1 MGFMHLSAV
10 ALLFICFLDL
20 PHASAHPAVDS
31 YDASS
36 RMIIGKKTSVFVDDS
51 RRLNIQDVLSDSVQR
66 LFVKSTAEA
75 PTFNGMRGAV
85 WLKFTIE
92 DVGKSHRIL
101 EFFYPLLDSVE
112 VFGLRKTS
120 NGTDAVIYRKLIG
133 SMIPFSE
140 RDIKYSTLL
149 FDLPSDA
156 DVYYVRIVSTY
167 SMQIIPVVM
176 TDAAFHLY
184 SPTRSLLHGLY
195 FGFVMMIIAY
205 SFFLWVGTK
214 DALYLYYILHVLA
227 NGLLLAHMNGF
238 TNRFLWGEFPQVN
251 LFEPSIFGLAI
262 FSTVFSIQF
271 LKTRDAAPKIHR
283 WLLAAVWLNLL
294 VFPLNLAGLNFWA
307 NQLVQVVA
315 LFGCG
320 TMLAAGI
327 ALYKQGYQPA
337 RFFVVSWCVF
347 LVGVC
352 LTVLDR
358 VGAIPHS
365 VWTYHASQVGSAL
378 DIMLLSLALADR
390 INVLRAEKD
399 AAQAEA
405 LKAIEEREA
414 LTRHQNELLEEKV
427 RLRTEQILMQNK
439 LLEQRKTQLEELIKT
454 KDRLFSVIGHDLRNP
469 ISGIW
474 QLSEFLEASPKFP
487 ADEKSTLTTIT
498 KTSKQ
503 TLELVEDILSWS
515 RNLPF
520 SGDEQ
525 RQLVDLAQLAQLAM
539 TLLSS
544 SAQRKTITLNATA
557 LEPALIEAD
566 ENMISAVIRN
576 LISNAIKFTP
586 AGGMVSVQTK
596 VEGNVAMFEVKDTGV
611 GMSEETVQKIIS
623 AKSLASTLG
632 TAGEKGT
639 GMGLLF
645 CKDFIE
651 HFGGNFLVDSTLGKG
666 STFRVAFPAA
676 TLRATATNANPDLA

>member
-1 MGFMHLSAV
+1 MGFMQLSAI
-10 ALLFICFLDL
+10 ALSLICFLDL
-20 PHASAHPAVDS
+20 PHVSARPSANSLDGASRVF
-31 YDASS
+31 
-36 RMIIGKKTSVFVDDS
+36 IGKKTSVFVDDS
-51 RRLNIQDVLSDSVQR
+51 RRLNIQDVLSDSVQH
-66 LFVKSTAEA
+66 LFVKSDTDA

-85 WLKFTIE
+85 WLNFTLE
-92 DVGKSHRIL
+92 SGSTHRIL

-112 VFGLRKTS
+112 VFGFKKTLA
-120 NGTDAVIYRKLIG
+120 GTDSLAYRKLIG
-133 SMIPFSE
+133 SMIPFSD
-140 RDIKYSTLL
+140 RDITYSTLL
-149 FDLPSDA
+149 FDLPNDA
-156 DVYYVRIVSTY
+156 DTYYVRIVSTY
-167 SMQIIPVVM
+167 SMQIIPVLM
-176 TDAAFHLY
+176 TDAGFHLY
-184 SPTRSLLHGLY
+184 GPMRSFLHGLY
-195 FGFVMMIIAY
+195 FGFVFMIIAY

-238 TNRFLWGEFPQVN
+238 TNRFLWGAFPHIN
-251 LFEPSIFGLAI
+251 LLEPSIFGLAI

-271 LKTRDAAPKIHR
+271 LRTKDSAPKIHR

-294 VFPLNLAGLNFWA
+294 VFPLNLAGLHFWA

-327 ALYKQGYQPA
+327 TLYKQGYEPA
-337 RFFVVSWCVF
+337 RFFVVSWCIF

-352 LTVLDR
+352 LTVFDR

-365 VWTYHASQVGSAL
+365 IWTYHASQVGSAL

-399 AAQAEA
+399 TAQAEA

-414 LTRHQNELLEEKV
+414 LTRLQNELLEETVKK
-427 RLRTEQILMQNK
+427 RTEQILLQNK
-439 LLEQRKTQLEELIKT
+439 LLEQRKAQLEELIKT

-474 QLSEFLEASPKFP
+474 QLSEFLESSTAFP
-487 ADEKSTLTTIT
+487 ATEKSTLTTIT

-515 RNLPF
+515 RNLPL
-520 SGDEQ
+520 SGEGQ
-525 RQLVDLAQLAQLAM
+525 RQLVDLAQLAQLSVN
-539 TLLSS
+539 LLSS
-544 SAQRKTITLNATA
+544 SAQRKAITLNATA

-566 ENMISAVIRN
+566 ENMISAVMRN

-586 AGGMVSVQTK
+586 EGGTVSVQTK
-596 VEGNVAMFEVKDTGV
+596 VEGKMAVFEVTDTGI

-623 AKSLASTLG
+623 AKSLPSTLG

-639 GMGLLF
+639 GLGLLF

-651 HFGGNFLVDSTLGKG
+651 HFGGNFLVESTLGKG
-666 STFRVAFPAA
+666 STFRVIFPAV
-676 TLRATATNANPDLA
+676 TLQAAATNANPELA